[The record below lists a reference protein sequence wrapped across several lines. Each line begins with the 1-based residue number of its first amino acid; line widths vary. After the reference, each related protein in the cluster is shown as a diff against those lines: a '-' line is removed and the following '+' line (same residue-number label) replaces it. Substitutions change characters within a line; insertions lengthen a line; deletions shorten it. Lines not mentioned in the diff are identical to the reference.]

1 MVEGMDDTMT
11 ENDPLA
17 WEVVARREV
26 ADRRPWLRL
35 WAEDV
40 RLPDGRLV
48 EGFSTLEMPDYAV
61 VVALTPDGQAVISR
75 NYKHGPRR
83 VCINLPAGYLN
94 PGEAPLDAAKRELL
108 EETGYAADEWLALS
122 TTVENGNR
130 GSGNAHLFLARGA
143 RQVMQPDADDLEELQ
158 IDVMPLAT
166 LAAAV
171 RSGEVAVLS
180 CAAAIGLAIA
190 TIELG

>member
-1 MVEGMDDTMT
+1 MVEGIDDTMT

-61 VVALTPDGQAVISR
+61 VVALTP
-75 NYKHGPRR
+75 
-83 VCINLPAGYLN
+83 
-94 PGEAPLDAAKRELL
+94 GEGPLDAARRELL